1 MGLSQTILTLGR
13 FAQPGNILRANS
25 SCNVRSTLRGGLAR
39 CLPWR
44 GVLDKVQPAGIFQY
58 LLPLPLS
65 SRARVETAPP
75 SSSGVD
81 KAVQVLQYTLASL
94 RIGHEALRPG
104 EIIESQQNPR
114 REIDFSSR
122 MAGEKALL
130 VRRPEARVQLP
141 EGAPGQARGGKRPGR
156 GWQRKGG
163 FVIHFSDDVY
173 LDDGISL
180 REDMT
185 G

>member
-1 MGLSQTILTLGR
+1 MGLSQTILALGR

-65 SRARVETAPP
+65 SR
-75 SSSGVD
+75 
-81 KAVQVLQYTLASL
+81 AVQVLQYTLASL

-163 FVIHFSDDVY
+163 FVIHFSDDAY

-180 REDMT
+180 RGDMT